1 MAKPFD
7 SLAKEILDVLLHDLG
22 RLETEVDVPALVS
35 QRADLFFVPDPLR
48 DEERRALG
56 LLGRITA
63 MAALLEPFH
72 EAPSVE
78 EVLACVRKTLNHR
91 HALLLA
97 KRPAAERAWLLC
109 GGRPDAAFRVL
120 GAVPAPGWPSGVYH
134 LSAGM
139 PVSFVVLSELEE
151 TDDTLSLRLMGS
163 GATLASALRTLR
175 ERYGVL
181 PRGRALFAEVV
192 QVFLAA
198 RKRGER
204 LTEEFMVDLTE
215 AYEYMDRQ
223 HEEGLRKG
231 IQKGREE
238 GREEGARALLT
249 RLTELKL
256 ARPLTDA
263 ARAVMLHR
271 VELDGVEGVGEA
283 LVSLDRDA
291 LAAWLAATRG

>member
-1 MAKPFD
+1 MATPFD

-22 RLETEVDVPALVS
+22 RLETEVDVPALSS
-35 QRADLFFVPDPLR
+35 QRADLFFVPEPLR
-48 DEERRALG
+48 DDERRALG

-63 MAALLEPFH
+63 VAVLLEPFH
-72 EAPSVE
+72 GAPSLDDVF
-78 EVLACVRKTLNHR
+78 ACLRKVLNHR
-91 HALLLA
+91 HAMRLA
-97 KRPAAERAWLLC
+97 KRPVAERAWLLC
-109 GGRPDAAFRVL
+109 GRRPDAAFRAL
-120 GAVPAPGWPSGVYH
+120 GAVPAPGWPRGVYH

-163 GATLASALRTLR
+163 GATLAAALRTLR
-175 ERYGVL
+175 ERYSVL

-192 QVFLAA
+192 QMFLAA

-223 HEEGLRKG
+223 HEEGL
-231 IQKGREE
+231 QKGREE
-238 GREEGARALLT
+238 GARSMLT

-263 ARAVMLHR
+263 ERAVMLQR
-271 VELDGVEGVGEA
+271 IELDGVEAVGEA

-291 LAAWLAATRG
+291 LGVWLSSLR